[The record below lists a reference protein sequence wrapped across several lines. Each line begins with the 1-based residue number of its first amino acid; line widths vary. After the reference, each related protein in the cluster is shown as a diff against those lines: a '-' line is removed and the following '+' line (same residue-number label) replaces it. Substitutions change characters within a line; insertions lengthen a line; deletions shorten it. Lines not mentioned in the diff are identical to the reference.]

1 MPVEILGEGCQVALT
16 AHENDGELPPG
27 WSTRSR
33 MDDGLDNEALCSDE
47 APDPPDTLNVFD
59 FQRWQADR
67 MGAGIP

>member
-33 MDDGLDNEALCSDE
+33 MDDGLDSEALYSDE
-47 APDPPDTLNVFD
+47 APDPPDTLNVSD